1 MDNQSP
7 GLNFSVGNMIGVP
20 ELDVASLELLPG
32 AASALYGAG
41 GINGTLLMYS
51 KNPFDYQGM
60 SVQLKAGLNHV
71 GKEQRSSVGFIPDLS
86 FRYARAMGKF
96 AFKINAA
103 YIQAHDW
110 QAQNYA
116 NFDRLNVRTKPGFS
130 HADDPNYDG
139 VNSYGDEINANIR
152 QVAEQM
158 ATMGLIPEP
167 DVGLVPDE
175 LVSRTGYRE
184 ANLVDYST
192 KNLKLGGALH
202 YRFNDELEAILQV
215 NRGSGTSVYT
225 GADRDSLRD
234 FILTQYKAEQIGRAS
249 CRERVCQYV

>member
-86 FRYARAMGKF
+86 FRDRKST
-96 AFKINAA
+96 
-103 YIQAHDW
+103 
-110 QAQNYA
+110 
-116 NFDRLNVRTKPGFS
+116 RLNSS
-130 HADDPNYDG
+130 H
-139 VNSYGDEINANIR
+139 
-152 QVAEQM
+152 
-158 ATMGLIPEP
+158 
-167 DVGLVPDE
+167 
-175 LVSRTGYRE
+175 
-184 ANLVDYST
+184 
-192 KNLKLGGALH
+192 
-202 YRFNDELEAILQV
+202 
-215 NRGSGTSVYT
+215 
-225 GADRDSLRD
+225 
-234 FILTQYKAEQIGRAS
+234 
-249 CRERVCQYV
+249 